1 MIINVDF
8 DTTGQLQIIQS
19 AFVKYL
25 RKYGNTM
32 NQVLINIKNAYDS
45 ITKEVLNNIL
55 IEFRIPKKL
64 VRQIKMFL
72 NETHSRV
79 RVGKHLSDM
88 FSISTV
94 LKQGD
99 ALTPLL
105 FTFDLEYTIRSVRL
119 TFWRRIFFFKF

>member
-1 MIINVDF
+1 
-8 DTTGQLQIIQS
+8 
-19 AFVKYL
+19 
-25 RKYGNTM
+25 M
-32 NQVLINIKNAYDS
+32 NQVFINFKNAYDS

-72 NETHSRV
+72 NETYSRV

-105 FTFDLEYTIRSVRL
+105 FTFHLE
-119 TFWRRIFFFKF
+119 